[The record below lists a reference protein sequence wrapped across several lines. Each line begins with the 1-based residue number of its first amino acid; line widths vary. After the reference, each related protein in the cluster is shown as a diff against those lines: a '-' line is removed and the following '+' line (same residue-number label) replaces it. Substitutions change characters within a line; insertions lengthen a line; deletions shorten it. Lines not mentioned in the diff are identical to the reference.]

1 MAEVEMPTNS
11 ELGESNVL
19 AADKGQP
26 EKKPRKRLK
35 KICSQIRD
43 QVSQF
48 MNKTESS
55 CLEA

>member
-1 MAEVEMPTNS
+1 MAEVEMPTNT

-48 MNKTESS
+48 MNKTE
-55 CLEA
+55 